1 MSRPGGR
8 KERDGAKNGA
18 LDINEQIIK
27 TNALLVD
34 TLGKLSRA
42 EDDIN
47 SLQEEKKELVDENK
61 ELSKQKSEKCE
72 ALEKTIA
79 DLEKE
84 RHRLRDRIE
93 KLESEIDVL
102 KERVRSLEE
111 KCSATDAIYSGSD
124 ESGERPLRK
133 NRSIKSIEEAN
144 VCLEREKETLL
155 TEIGVHEREI
165 AQLAERVT
173 ANDQLVDSM
182 KNDNRCLAKK
192 NETLS
197 KATETYVNQI
207 KQLQQER
214 DELQRINIASQ
225 EAQLGSDSD
234 SFRVG
239 TSFKMEKRDF
249 VWKPRNKDSV
259 SSIVCCMEICE
270 KSGYKFR
277 LPYKD
282 TSGRTSSSIWASEG
296 REVSKY
302 QPTAVLLDQSMQLM
316 HFGWKAEDSYVG
328 MLQQGRDDCY
338 LFRLKPTRNVKEQSL
353 SDERNVKSVSVS
365 QVYQNVIQC
374 LKDHFMEKLNLFK
387 LGIGMSD
394 IMWILIV
401 PEEFCNHGFNFMK
414 DAAMQAGLPAANLAT
429 VNAAIASI
437 VYAEHMDDEDQ
448 RCLNVLGTNIV
459 VVEAKE
465 TVHITVYQRGREEAL
480 HEILAY
486 NDLTCGRGSVDAA
499 FDNFFVEIVGSEVW
513 SKFRSDDP
521 VEFMDFQERL
531 RRKRRV
537 SRCEGQQI
545 VIVLPTSLLSCFEKC
560 TKSRLSDAIKTTTYA
575 DLVNVVNHK
584 LRIESV
590 VWNGLF
596 QLCIDTMIS
605 NIRTVLTNKAVSRD
619 AILLL
624 VGDIAEIDLVQ
635 KAVKKAFSANR
646 VIIPN
651 DCSLSAME
659 GGVMYEHLYE
669 LHQR

>member
-61 ELSKQKSEKCE
+61 ELN
-72 ALEKTIA
+72 
-79 DLEKE
+79 LEKE

-353 SDERNVKSVSVS
+353 SDERN
-365 QVYQNVIQC
+365 
-374 LKDHFMEKLNLFK
+374 
-387 LGIGMSD
+387 
-394 IMWILIV
+394 
-401 PEEFCNHGFNFMK
+401 
-414 DAAMQAGLPAANLAT
+414 AGLPAANLAT